1 MSKTILFVDDEI
13 NLRTFLSKTL
23 RRDGYE
29 VLEADSLAAARQ
41 HLAVSWIDMIILDRV
56 LPDGEGLAL
65 LRELRQNESWLPV
78 VMLTAHG
85 AIDNAVAAMKMGAY
99 DYLTKPVEID
109 ELRAHLE
116 RMAETVNLRREL
128 EHLRQES
135 GASDSGWVVGQS
147 AVMRKVAEDIDKV
160 APTNSTV
167 LLTGE
172 SGTGKE
178 VVARMLH
185 GKSERSG
192 QPFRPINCAALPEH
206 LLENE
211 LFGHETN
218 AYTGAGKQKKG
229 LFEVADGGTL
239 FLDEISSMTAAMQ
252 AKLLRVIEERM
263 LRRVGG
269 TRDIPVDIRL
279 LAATNRDLD
288 DAMQEGQFRRD
299 LYYRLSVVRIHLPP
313 LRERD
318 GDTPLFAAFFLN
330 RFNREMGKSISGFSP
345 DALSVLRSHD
355 WPGNIR
361 ELQNVIER
369 ALILSS
375 GRIKA
380 HHLNLENVSQAPPA
394 AGGLLKAC
402 ERETI
407 RNVLSEVKGN
417 RKKASEMLGISV
429 RTLQYRIKEYEL

>member
-116 RMAETVNLRREL
+116 RMAETVTLRREL

-135 GASDSGWVVGQS
+135 GTSDSGWVVGQS
-147 AVMRKVAEDIDKV
+147 AVMRKVAEDIDQV

-185 GKSERSG
+185 RQSERSG

-211 LFGHETN
+211 LFGHESN

-239 FLDEISSMTAAMQ
+239 FLDEISSMTPGMQ
-252 AKLLRVIEERM
+252 AKILRVIEERM
-263 LRRVGG
+263 VRRVGG

-288 DAMQEGQFRRD
+288 DAMQKGQFRRD

-330 RFNREMGKSISGFSP
+330 RFNREMGKTISGFSP
-345 DALSVLRSHD
+345 DALSLLRSHD

-361 ELQNVIER
+361 EL
-369 ALILSS
+369 
-375 GRIKA
+375 
-380 HHLNLENVSQAPPA
+380 
-394 AGGLLKAC
+394 
-402 ERETI
+402 
-407 RNVLSEVKGN
+407 RNVVERGVVFCSGEQIEVSHLPREIVGQ
-417 RKKASEMLGISV
+417 V
-429 RTLQYRIKEYEL
+429 

>member
-1 MSKTILFVDDEI
+1 LSKTILFVDDEI
-13 NLRTFLSKTL
+13 NLRTFLSKT
-23 RRDGYE
+23 
-29 VLEADSLAAARQ
+29 
-41 HLAVSWIDMIILDRV
+41 
-56 LPDGEGLAL
+56 
-65 LRELRQNESWLPV
+65 LRQNESWLPV

-116 RMAETVNLRREL
+116 RMAETVTLHREL

-147 AVMRKVAEDIDKV
+147 AVMRKVAEDIDQV

-185 GKSERSG
+185 RQSERSG

-211 LFGHETN
+211 LFGHESN

-239 FLDEISSMTAAMQ
+239 FLDEISSMTPGMQ
-252 AKLLRVIEERM
+252 AKILRVIEERM
-263 LRRVGG
+263 VRRVGG

-288 DAMQEGQFRRD
+288 DAMQKGQFRRD
-299 LYYRLSVVRIHLPP
+299 LYYRLSVVRIHLPPLRERDGDTIHLPP

-330 RFNREMGKSISGFSP
+330 RFNREMGKSISSFSP

-361 ELQNVIER
+361 EL
-369 ALILSS
+369 
-375 GRIKA
+375 
-380 HHLNLENVSQAPPA
+380 
-394 AGGLLKAC
+394 
-402 ERETI
+402 
-407 RNVLSEVKGN
+407 RNVVERGVVFCSGEQIEVSHLPREIVGQ
-417 RKKASEMLGISV
+417 V
-429 RTLQYRIKEYEL
+429 

>member
-1 MSKTILFVDDEI
+1 LSKTILFVDDEI

-65 LRELRQNESWLPV
+65 LRELRQ
-78 VMLTAHG
+78 
-85 AIDNAVAAMKMGAY
+85 IDNAVAAMKMGAY

-116 RMAETVNLRREL
+116 RMAETVTLHREL

-147 AVMRKVAEDIDKV
+147 AVMRKVAEDIDQV

-185 GKSERSG
+185 RQSERSG

-211 LFGHETN
+211 LFGHESN
-218 AYTGAGKQKKG
+218 AYTGA
-229 LFEVADGGTL
+229 D
-239 FLDEISSMTAAMQ
+239 
-252 AKLLRVIEERM
+252 
-263 LRRVGG
+263 
-269 TRDIPVDIRL
+269 
-279 LAATNRDLD
+279 
-288 DAMQEGQFRRD
+288 
-299 LYYRLSVVRIHLPP
+299 
-313 LRERD
+313 
-318 GDTPLFAAFFLN
+318 
-330 RFNREMGKSISGFSP
+330 
-345 DALSVLRSHD
+345 
-355 WPGNIR
+355 PG
-361 ELQNVIER
+361 
-369 ALILSS
+369 
-375 GRIKA
+375 
-380 HHLNLENVSQAPPA
+380 
-394 AGGLLKAC
+394 
-402 ERETI
+402 
-407 RNVLSEVKGN
+407 
-417 RKKASEMLGISV
+417 
-429 RTLQYRIKEYEL
+429 